1 MQGRPVHNRKRYSE
15 NNLQQEVLDVKE
27 HRMLLEE
34 AAREFHKPKS
44 TLIEVS
50 KRKMSERSGRPT
62 VLRKIK
68 EKYLFGG
75 PFLVLICTFFSK
87 FLGPEAF
94 RGPSCFF
101 KTLNVFDI
109 TPLAP

>member
-1 MQGRPVHNRKRYSE
+1 VHGRPVHYRKRYSE
-15 NNLQQEVLDVKE
+15 ENLQQELLDVKE

-34 AAREFHKPKS
+34 AAREFYKPKS

-68 EKYLFGG
+68 EKYLFEG
-75 PFLVLICTFFSK
+75 PFLVLICTFF
-87 FLGPEAF
+87 
-94 RGPSCFF
+94 
-101 KTLNVFDI
+101 
-109 TPLAP
+109 